1 MNPEIPSYVGIL
13 FILTT
18 LLTVW
23 LFKRALKPKPVVFLL
38 LFIWLAAQGSI
49 AWLGFHDDTMSLP
62 PRFALVILPAL
73 LLIAALFISKQGRAW
88 IDALELENLHWV
100 HVVRIP
106 VEITLWLLFIA
117 NQIPELMTFEGR
129 NLDIIAGLT
138 APIVIIYGLRKGIL
152 DNQRI
157 LLWNIIGIGL
167 LLNIVIM
174 AILSIESPFQQLAFN
189 QPNKAVI
196 QFPFVWLPAF
206 IVPFVLF
213 SHLASLRQLLKK

>member
-1 MNPEIPSYVGIL
+1 MNPEIPSYVGFL

-49 AWLGFHDDTMSLP
+49 AWLGFYDDTMSLP
-62 PRFALVILPAL
+62 PRFALIILPAL

-138 APIVIIYGLRKGIL
+138 VPIVIIFGLRKGIL

-206 IVPFVLF
+206 IVPLVLF

>member
-1 MNPEIPSYVGIL
+1 MNPEIPSYVGYL

-49 AWLGFHDDTMSLP
+49 AWLGFYEDTMSLP

-138 APIVIIYGLRKGIL
+138 VPIVIIYGLRKGIL

-196 QFPFVWLPAF
+196 QFPFVWLPAL